1 MVLRLY
7 KQLGQTIR
15 TRRDNAGMTQED
27 LAKAVRLSRTSV
39 TNIERGRQQL
49 LVHQLLDFA
58 AALKAQPHEL
68 LDEIKPAND
77 VSIEAAIEEVPPE
90 VQKLVAQLR
99 KAPAKKA
106 GK

>member
-7 KQLGQTIR
+7 KQLGETIR
-15 TRRDNAGMTQED
+15 ARREKAGMTQEG

-58 AALKAQPHEL
+58 TALRAKPHEL
-68 LDEIKPAND
+68 LDEITPAND
-77 VSIEAAIEEVPPE
+77 VDIEAAIEEVPPE

-99 KAPAKKA
+99 KAGGRKVRT
-106 GK
+106 